1 MYIPANNYMTQ
12 GLRISFIHSLN
23 NDKCYHTKRLRKID
37 DRLAR
42 DYTQTQ
48 LYGGSLKSFWGK
60 IKNIG
65 KHVINSAINTTK
77 NMYKP
82 VKWIIK
88 NINKSD
94 AIKGL
99 ITKVGNTAGPAIGVP
114 GLGTMIT
121 TGIQSADKI
130 TDGIENVVNNIKNKN
145 PALALKD
152 IKSVVTNIKDTVS
165 DVTNASNMSDEQKKK
180 VNDNVNKVYN
190 ALPSVIKEEGLEKV
204 QKAAG
209 YIPFLDSA
217 TMKITERTSKKG
229 GALKPKI
236 RFTKPKIITEKKD
249 IFKKYGWADYN
260 PDTVGTVGGS
270 VFHVLKNMPKSKY
283 EMIQG
288 RDPASKGPKAAIAKL
303 EREGKYEEAEALR
316 KTQEEIKRKKYGP
329 IEKSSGRTGLAGE
342 NKECGRRGASDS
354 KAGRTGLAGELSDN
368 EADEFIKQMRA
379 KLQVKK
385 IKK

>member
-23 NDKCYHTKRLRKID
+23 NDKGYHTKRLRKID

-65 KHVINSAINTTK
+65 KHVINSAITTTK

-94 AIKGL
+94 AVKGL
-99 ITKVGNTAGPAIGVP
+99 IEKVGNSAGPAIGVP
-114 GLGTMIT
+114 GLGTMIK

-190 ALPSVIKEEGLEKV
+190 ALPNVIKEEGLEKV

-217 TMKITERTSKKG
+217 TMKITERTGKKG
-229 GALKPKI
+229 GVLKPKI
-236 RFTKPKIITEKKD
+236 RFTKPAIITKNAD
-249 IFKKYGWADYN
+249 IFKKYGWSNYN
-260 PDTVGTVGGS
+260 PDTVGTIGGS
-270 VFHVLKNMPKSKY
+270 VFGSLFKNGKLNGKFNSNIVGLDKDGFAISPEGFKAKMEKQKKKEQSEASDSK
-283 EMIQG
+283 
-288 RDPASKGPKAAIAKL
+288 
-303 EREGKYEEAEALR
+303 
-316 KTQEEIKRKKYGP
+316 
-329 IEKSSGRTGLAGE
+329 SGRTGLAGE
-342 NKECGRRGASDS
+342 NKEC
-354 KAGRTGLAGELSDN
+354 GRTGLAGELSDN

>member
-88 NINKSD
+88 NVNKSD

-217 TMKITERTSKKG
+217 TMKITERTGKKG
-229 GALKPKI
+229 GVLKPKI
-236 RFTKPKIITEKKD
+236 RFTKPAIITKNAD
-249 IFKKYGWADYN
+249 IFKKYGWSNYN
-260 PDTVGTVGGS
+260 PDTVGTIGG
-270 VFHVLKNMPKSKY
+270 VIFSKEARENY
-283 EMIQG
+283 KKRKEEMDKKMIQG
-288 RDPASKGPKAAIAKL
+288 RDPASKGPQAAIAKL
-303 EREGKYEEAEALR
+303 EREGKHEEAEEMR
-316 KTQEEIKRKKYGP
+316 ERFKNNPWKTSM

-342 NKECGRRGASDS
+342 DKEC
-354 KAGRTGLAGELSDN
+354 GRTGLAGELSDN

>member
-99 ITKVGNTAGPAIGVP
+99 ITKVGNTAGPAVGVP

-190 ALPSVIKEEGLEKV
+190 ALPNVIKEEGLEKV

-217 TMKITERTSKKG
+217 TMKITERTGKKG
-229 GALKPKI
+229 GVLKPKI
-236 RFTKPKIITEKKD
+236 RFTKPMIITKNAD
-249 IFKKYGWADYN
+249 IFKKYGWSNYN
-260 PDTVGTVGGS
+260 PDTVGTIGGA
-270 VFHVLKNMPKSKY
+270 VFSKLLKNSPKNFKGNIVGVDEDGFAISPAGFKAKMEKQKKKEQSEASDSK
-283 EMIQG
+283 
-288 RDPASKGPKAAIAKL
+288 
-303 EREGKYEEAEALR
+303 
-316 KTQEEIKRKKYGP
+316 
-329 IEKSSGRTGLAGE
+329 SGRTGLAGE
-342 NKECGRRGASDS
+342 DGC
-354 KAGRTGLAGELSDN
+354 GRTGLAGELSDN

>member
-1 MYIPANNYMTQ
+1 MTQ

-23 NDKCYHTKRLRKID
+23 NDKGYHIKRLRKID

-88 NINKSD
+88 NVNKSD

-229 GALKPKI
+229 GVLKPKI

-260 PDTVGTVGGS
+260 PDTVGNVGGA
-270 VFHVLKNMPKSKY
+270 VFSK
-283 EMIQG
+283 
-288 RDPASKGPKAAIAKL
+288 L
-303 EREGKYEEAEALR
+303 L
-316 KTQEEIKRKKYGP
+316 KYGSKLNKGNIVGVDEDGFAISP
-329 IEKSSGRTGLAGE
+329 EGFKAKMEKKKKKEQSEASDSKSGRTGLAGE
-342 NKECGRRGASDS
+342 NKEC
-354 KAGRTGLAGELSDN
+354 GRTGLAGELSDN